1 MIAVAVLGYKVFD
14 TRMNQKPKKEDV
26 QRMVDEI
33 KKQQWKEDLDQDG
46 D

>member
-1 MIAVAVLGYKVFD
+1 MTAVAVLGYKVFD

-33 KKQQWKEDLDQDG
+33 KKQWKVDLDQDG